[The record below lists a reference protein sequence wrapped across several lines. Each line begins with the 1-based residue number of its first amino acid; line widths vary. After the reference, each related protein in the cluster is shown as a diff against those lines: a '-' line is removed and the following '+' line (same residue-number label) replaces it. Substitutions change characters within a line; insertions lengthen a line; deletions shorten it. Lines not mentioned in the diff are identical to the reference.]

1 MNTMNRVIAYIDGF
15 NLYFGLREKGW
26 RRFYWLNV
34 QLLVQNLLKF
44 NQELVMT
51 KYFTARVIG
60 SLDKQKR
67 QSTFIEVL
75 ETLPDL
81 KIFYGKYQLNPR
93 ECPNCGFRDRV
104 PNEKMTDVNIAV
116 EMLLDAVNDEF
127 DTALLLSADSDLV
140 PPVRAVKDTFTQKRI
155 VVAFPPKR
163 ESVELGNIAHACLRI
178 GRANFARS
186 LFPDKVKKA
195 DGFILQRPPTWQ

>member
-1 MNTMNRVIAYIDGF
+1 MMRVIAYIDGF
-15 NLYFGLREKGW
+15 NLYFGLRDKGW

-34 QLLVQNLLKF
+34 KLLVQNLLKF
-44 NQELVMT
+44 NQQLVMT

-60 SLDKQKR
+60 APDKQKR
-67 QSTFIEVL
+67 QSTFIEAL
-75 ETLPDL
+75 ETLSNL

-93 ECPNCGFRDRV
+93 ECPNCGFKDKV

-116 EMLLDAVNDEF
+116 EMFSDAINDEF
-127 DTALLLSADSDLV
+127 DIALLLSADSDLV
-140 PPVRAVKDTFTQKRI
+140 PPVKAIKNTFAQKRI

-163 ESVELGNIAHACLRI
+163 SSVELENIAHACLHI

-186 LFPDKVKKA
+186 LFPDKVRKA
-195 DGFILQRPPTWQ
+195 DGFILQRPSTWK

>member
-1 MNTMNRVIAYIDGF
+1 MNRVIAYIDGF

-51 KYFTARVIG
+51 KYFTSRIIG
-60 SLDKQKR
+60 SPDKEKR
-67 QSTFIEVL
+67 QSTFIEAL
-75 ETLPDL
+75 ETLPNL
-81 KIFYGKYQLNPR
+81 EIFYGKYQLNPR
-93 ECPNCGFRDRV
+93 ECLHCGFKNQV

-116 EMLLDAVNDEF
+116 EMLSDAVKGKF

-140 PPVRAVKDTFTQKRI
+140 PLIRAIKNTFTQKRI
-155 VVAFPPKR
+155 VVAFPPAR
-163 ESVELGNIAHACLRI
+163 WSVELQSVAHAFFTI
-178 GRANFARS
+178 GRVNLTRS
-186 LFPDKVKKA
+186 LFPDQVKKA
-195 DGFILQRPPTWQ
+195 DGFILQRPLTWR